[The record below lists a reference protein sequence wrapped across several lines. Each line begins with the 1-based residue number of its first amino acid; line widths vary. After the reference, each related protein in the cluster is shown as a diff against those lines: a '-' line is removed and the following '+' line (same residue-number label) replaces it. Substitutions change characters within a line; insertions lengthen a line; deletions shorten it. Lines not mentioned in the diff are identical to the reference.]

1 MTGKTLFMPEP
12 TLVLFDAGIFIGALL
27 QGDPRHSEAHPLV
40 EAARQGVLPAC
51 TTVGILSEVYAALT
65 WINAN
70 PPQSPADA
78 AYAVRLLVAP
88 PSALRLLHTDWNGV
102 ELMLNLVAKHALTA
116 RRVHDAR
123 HAATALA
130 AGVTKVY
137 TYDLGDWQAFTND
150 GIEILG
156 PPSMILAR

>member
-1 MTGKTLFMPEP
+1 MQSMPESQP
-12 TLVLFDAGIFIGALL
+12 VLLDAGVLIRALL
-27 QGDPRHSEAHPLV
+27 RGDLRHSEARPLV

-70 PPQSPADA
+70 PPQAPEHA
-78 AYAVRLLVAP
+78 ANAVRLLVAS
-88 PSALRLLHTDWNGV
+88 PSAIRLLHTDWRAV
-102 ELMLNLVAKHALTA
+102 DLMLDLAGKHHLTA

-137 TYDLGDWQAFTND
+137 TYDISDWRVFSED
-150 GIEILG
+150 GIEIVG
-156 PPSMILAR
+156 PPSVIGST